1 MDLYELLELIDEL
14 EDGCGGGAEKV
25 KRRAQEALDISENE
39 FEDIFRELREQRRV
53 YEPVLGKIGWGGYN
67 WCVEHRKRMLE
78 VRNVSISRDIY
89 NSVGV

>member
-53 YEPVLGKIGWGGYN
+53 YEPVLGKIGTTG
-67 WCVEHRKRMLE
+67 VE
-78 VRNVSISRDIY
+78 
-89 NSVGV
+89 